1 MNMDRLSPVLLL
13 LAFAAPVRA
22 QDAGPG
28 VMLQELAS
36 LSDGAYA
43 QDAGPGRAVP
53 AQRQTR
59 SPAGVRVF
67 PDMKGVL
74 GRKARSDTGHRCSP
88 AVSGEAGTWDLQTLD
103 ACMAQR
109 RR

>member
-13 LAFAAPVRA
+13 LALAAPARA

-28 VMLQELAS
+28 VMLQELAG

-43 QDAGPGRAVP
+43 QDAGPRRAVL
-53 AQRQTR
+53 AQRQTC

-67 PDMKGVL
+67 ANLKGVS
-74 GRKARSDTGHRCSP
+74 GRKAGTNTSHRSSP
-88 AVSGEAGTWDLQTLD
+88 AVSGEAGTSELPTLD
-103 ACMAQR
+103 TRMEQR
-109 RR
+109 GR

>member
-36 LSDGAYA
+36 LSGGAQA

-53 AQRQTR
+53 AQRQTC

-67 PDMKGVL
+67 PDLKGVL
-74 GRKARSDTGHRCSP
+74 VRKAGTDADRCSP
-88 AVSGEAGTWDLQTLD
+88 AVSGEAGSLDVQTPD
-103 ACMAQR
+103 ARLAR
-109 RR
+109 RGR